1 MQDISGFGLIV
12 GLVASVTFPAGIT
25 ITQFSDD
32 ADPVDIS
39 SIQIADK
46 AMGLNGDL
54 LTWARAVPVP
64 CTLNVIPNSDD
75 DLNLSILAENNRVGR
90 GKTSNRDVITIT
102 ITYPDG
108 STVFLD
114 PGVMTDA
121 MFGKSIAS
129 AGRMKTK
136 PYIFTFENIT
146 RA

>member
-64 CTLNVIPNSDD
+64 CTLNVIPNSND

-136 PYIFTFENIT
+136 PYLFTFENIT